1 MACVVWWITARTV
14 VVLVGVGS
22 NGSACALSEHVR
34 RVHASGGVLCR
45 REIGTCCVSV
55 SSVSSRLVVLG
66 VVRRFVSGLSVVVVL
81 TSCCPMRA
89 ASIGQTSHASV
100 RVCKA
105 HLVRRCEP
113 SSMLHVDGKCCSWLS
128 CLVDWFV
135 VPGFLKSGIVS
146 T

>member
-22 NGSACALSEHVR
+22 NGSVCALSEHVR

-45 REIGTCCVSV
+45 RGIGTCGVRV
-55 SSVSSRLVVLG
+55 SSVSGRLIVSG
-66 VVRRFVSGLSVVVVL
+66 VVKMFVSSLSVVVVL
-81 TSCCPMRA
+81 TSCCPVRA

-100 RVCKA
+100 RVCKV

-113 SSMLHVDGKCCSWLS
+113 SGRLHVDGKCCSWLS
-128 CLVDWFV
+128 
-135 VPGFLKSGIVS
+135 
-146 T
+146 